1 VLEILLRQAKMDSKL
16 WIFIAVDVVLAL
28 LIALYQK
35 QKGYKFINT
44 FISSLIGL
52 VGLSAMLYKALYL

>member
-1 VLEILLRQAKMDSKL
+1 MDGKL
-16 WIFIAVDVVLAL
+16 WLFLFADIILAL
-28 LIALYQK
+28 LIAFYQK

>member
-1 VLEILLRQAKMDSKL
+1 MDSKL